1 MNTKTI
7 SYVVAVVGVLA
18 IGLGVYWEFLKHD
31 HPTRGLVT
39 LIAGVVLL
47 IAGLVGAFV
56 LKPKA
61 QAA

>member
-7 SYVVAVVGVLA
+7 SYIVAVVGIIILA
-18 IGLGVYWEFLKHD
+18 VGVYWDFIKGD
-31 HPTRGLVT
+31 HHTRGLVA
-39 LIAGVVLL
+39 LIVGIVVL

-61 QAA
+61 A

>member
-1 MNTKTI
+1 MKII
-7 SYVVAVVGVLA
+7 SYVVAVVGIAA
-18 IGLGVYWEFLKHD
+18 IALGVYWDFLKHD

-47 IAGLVGAFV
+47 IAGIVGAFV

-61 QAA
+61 A